1 MVFVIRRFASPETLQ
16 KCQKRIALKAYMRLK
31 KKIFE
36 IGAEMTEKIEIKL
49 LAPLYTWAVTIQ
61 CVPKKVG
68 INENF

>member
-1 MVFVIRRFASPETLQ
+1 MSKTNSSQGVDAFE
-16 KCQKRIALKAYMRLK
+16 

-61 CVPKKVG
+61 CVPKKFG
-68 INENF
+68 INENFKPL

>member
-1 MVFVIRRFASPETLQ
+1 
-16 KCQKRIALKAYMRLK
+16 MRLK

-61 CVPKKVG
+61 CVPKKLESMK
-68 INENF
+68 ISNRCNFFVCKDIEMRQKPI

>member
-1 MVFVIRRFASPETLQ
+1 
-16 KCQKRIALKAYMRLK
+16 MRLK
-31 KKIFE
+31 KIE
-36 IGAEMTEKIEIKL
+36 ISAEMTEKIEIKL

>member
-1 MVFVIRRFASPETLQ
+1 
-16 KCQKRIALKAYMRLK
+16 MRLK

-68 INENF
+68 INENFKPL

>member
-1 MVFVIRRFASPETLQ
+1 MSKTNSSQGVDAFE
-16 KCQKRIALKAYMRLK
+16 K
-31 KKIFE
+31 KNFE